1 MEGEARMTIE
11 PFADFRVLVGR
22 KVVEDDVD
30 SLVGRDLSLDLVEE
44 ADELLMPMLLHAAP
58 DDFAF
63 EHVEGGEQRGGAVAF
78 VIMGHGGDTPL
89 LQGQARL
96 GAVER
101 LDLAILVDREHDGML
116 GRIDIKPDHVMQPV
130 DEVGV
135 VRVLELQDTMRLQPV
150 RAPDA
155 PSWR

>member
-1 MEGEARMTIE
+1 
-11 PFADFRVLVGR
+11 
-22 KVVEDDVD
+22 
-30 SLVGRDLSLDLVEE
+30 
-44 ADELLMPMLLHAAP
+44 
-58 DDFAF
+58 
-63 EHVEGGEQRGGAVAF
+63 
-78 VIMGHGGDTPL
+78 MGHGGDTPL

-135 VRVLELQDTMRLQPV
+135 VRVLELPDTMRLQPV